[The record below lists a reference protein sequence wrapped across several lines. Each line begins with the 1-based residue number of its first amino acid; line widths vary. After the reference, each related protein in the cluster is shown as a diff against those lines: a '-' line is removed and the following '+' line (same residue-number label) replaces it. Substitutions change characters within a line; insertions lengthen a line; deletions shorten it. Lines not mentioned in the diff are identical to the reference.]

1 MKSEEFILEK
11 AIRLAAKTHRG
22 QKDRFRKPFV
32 LHVMRVI
39 GRGNDLEEQV
49 LGALHDVIER
59 SDIEIEDLR
68 EKGYPERV
76 LQALDNIS
84 RREGERYSDYIERV
98 ELNNLATRVKIHDL
112 ADKMDIS
119 KITKIS
125 EDDRSRFNRQLRA
138 YHKLQKALGHSYI
151 QLDNVPDGTD
161 DKDSES

>member
-22 QKDRFRKPFV
+22 QKDRFKKPFV
-32 LHVMRVI
+32 LHVMSVV

-59 SDIEIEDLR
+59 SVLEIEDLR
-68 EKGYPERV
+68 RKGYPERV
-76 LQALDNIS
+76 LQALDHIS
-84 RREGERYSDYIERV
+84 RRDGESYSEYIDRV

-119 KITKIS
+119 KIKKIS
-125 EDDRSRFNRQLRA
+125 EDDRSRFNRQLKA
-138 YHKLQKALGHSYI
+138 YHQLQRAMGYI
-151 QLDNVPDGTD
+151 YTQLDSSDEAPNAVP
-161 DKDSES
+161 ES